1 MRSRRVAVL
10 AAICLLGSIPSV
22 PAAWAEGTGWVF
34 GDMGA
39 LQVRLKSIK
48 DLRLERMFRTTV
60 HQKFDFSCGSAAI
73 ATLLTYHYNRT
84 VNEAQVFQAMYE
96 RGDKAK
102 IQREGFSL
110 LDMKR
115 YLESLG
121 YQADGFEVGLEKVE
135 EAKTPAIVLVS
146 ENGYNHFVV
155 IKGIRGDKILVGD
168 PAMGTR
174 TMSKNDFYRI
184 WQRRI
189 VFVIRSHTQVARFND
204 PQHWRVQLPAP
215 VGPEVVN
222 ALGLSSPTMMMRG
235 PNDF

>member
-1 MRSRRVAVL
+1 
-10 AAICLLGSIPSV
+10 
-22 PAAWAEGTGWVF
+22 
-34 GDMGA
+34 MGA

-60 HQKFDFSCGSAAI
+60 HQKYDFSCGSAAI
-73 ATLLTYHYNRT
+73 ATLLTHHYSRT

-155 IKGIRGDKILVGD
+155 IKGIRDDKILVGD
-168 PAMGTR
+168 PALGTR

-189 VFVIRSHTQVARFND
+189 VFVIRSHTQMARFND

-215 VGPEVVN
+215 VGTEVVN
-222 ALGLSSPTMMMRG
+222 LFGLSNPTMMMRG

>member
-1 MRSRRVAVL
+1 MRSRRL
-10 AAICLLGSIPSV
+10 AALTAIGLLVAIPS
-22 PAAWAEGTGWVF
+22 ALAEGTGWVF

-39 LQVRLKSIK
+39 LTVRLKTIK
-48 DLRLERMFRTTV
+48 ELRLERMFRTTV
-60 HQKFDFSCGSAAI
+60 HQKYDFSCGSAAL

-121 YQADGFEVGLEKVE
+121 YQADGFEVGLEKVQ
-135 EAKTPAIVLVS
+135 EAKTPAIVLVQ

-155 IKGIRGDKILVGD
+155 IKGINGDRVLVGD

-184 WQRRI
+184 WHRKI

-204 PQHWRVQLPAP
+204 PQHWRVQLSAP
-215 VGPEVVN
+215 VGPDVVN
-222 ALGLSSPTMMMRG
+222 AVGLANPTLLMRG